1 MYKNLLF
8 RCMVC
13 QNGFPN
19 GCLLKQLRMDENKQ
33 SNYCITDV
41 EIFHWH
47 RPGNSVI
54 FKGRLRYAAKGEFR
68 MPESLVRLSRLFKDM
83 KIKYKLMVVLLLLI
97 AFICIVVVASLQFIF
112 QSYDEMLYAQ
122 SARTIYNSIGDIVRL
137 RQE

>member
-1 MYKNLLF
+1 
-8 RCMVC
+8 
-13 QNGFPN
+13 
-19 GCLLKQLRMDENKQ
+19 
-33 SNYCITDV
+33 
-41 EIFHWH
+41 
-47 RPGNSVI
+47 
-54 FKGRLRYAAKGEFR
+54 